1 MSKPKLKIKQNED
14 PVSMFTIGTSYSGE
28 QGQDTLMT
36 MVLKYALN
44 NHKKISMLPKII
56 GADGSI
62 TIRFESKG
70 ALLALITRTDDFAL
84 QMNVYGVNYD
94 TFFNKNI
101 WEQKLENE
109 VIYPR
114 ITIVAYLVSIYFQMQ
129 LIERCED
136 VEIPTDEWFDNA
148 FDKAREDAR
157 KDNVQAYEEY
167 LADVRTMDSEYYWLL
182 TKYNVNSMNS
192 IAADQEFET
201 IKN

>member
-1 MSKPKLKIKQNED
+1 MSKQKLKIKENED
-14 PVSMFTIGTSYSGE
+14 SVSMFTIGTSYSGE

-36 MVLKYALN
+36 MELKYALN
-44 NHKKISMLPKII
+44 NHKKISILPKII
-56 GADGSI
+56 GANGSI

-101 WEQKLENE
+101 WEPKLNGKN
-109 VIYPR
+109 YPR

-129 LIERCED
+129 TIERGED
-136 VEIPTDEWFDNA
+136 IEIPTDEWFDNA

-167 LADVRTMDSEYYWLL
+167 LADVQTMDSEYYWLL
-182 TKYNVNSMNS
+182 TEYNINSRNS
-192 IAADQEFET
+192 IEACDQELKT
-201 IKN
+201 LKN